1 MVSSQPFNRGF
12 RLDLVQSVNSPSSID
27 IFLASPYSPEKPVII
42 TEAADTPAPTA
53 IAVDAPATDEY
64 IDLGLPIPTNYDLD
78 IVHALVQDPFHIWI
92 YWTMRPLV
100 FDGVR
105 RIFDPEIAATFR
117 PALKVTDV
125 LVGETFFI
133 PVALA
138 GNYWLRVFP
147 DHGYRIEVGVLS
159 EQRGFIRWLET
170 DVVRTPRGTV
180 SLNVA
185 PEPEYQVSKEEFTEN
200 LRDSGLGNIPEIVG
214 PSEVMANLPLDI
226 AEILARLRRGEVL
239 GAADLAQLPARL
251 RALLEELYQQADGE
265 VTSLALLN
273 LLPEYLRE
281 SVGEVDEFFEDSLH
295 PQHVA
300 PRLLQGSSENRPTP
314 GRKPWLPS
322 MAKRR

>member
-27 IFLASPYSPEKPVII
+27 VFLASPYSQEKTLI
-42 TEAADTPAPTA
+42 TEAADTPSPTA
-53 IAVDAPATDEY
+53 IAVDAPETGEY
-64 IDLGLPIPTNYDLD
+64 VDLGLPIPTNYDLD
-78 IVHALVQDPFHIWI
+78 IIHALVQDPFHIWI

-100 FDGVR
+100 FDGVK
-105 RIFDPEIAATFR
+105 RIFAPEIAASFR
-117 PALKVTDV
+117 PALKITDV
-125 LVGETFFI
+125 VVAETFFI

-147 DHGYRIEVGVLS
+147 DHGYRIEIGVLS

-185 PEPEYQVSKEEFTEN
+185 PEPEYQVSTEEFAEN
-200 LRDSGLGNIPEIVG
+200 MRASGLGNLTEIVG
-214 PSEVMANLPLDI
+214 PPEVLANLPADI
-226 AEILARLRRGEVL
+226 AEILGRLQRGEVL
-239 GAADLAQLPARL
+239 SAADIAQLPARL
-251 RALLEELYQQADGE
+251 RALLEELYQQTDGE

-281 SVGEVDEFFEDSLH
+281 SIGEVDEFFEDGLH

-322 MAKRR
+322 MAKRY